1 MYGDSL
7 VVCVD
12 EEEIILWT
20 DTKQLQSPE
29 TDLRPQS
36 L

>member
-1 MYGDSL
+1 MYGGSL

-20 DTKQLQSPE
+20 DSKQSPE
-29 TDLRPQS
+29 IDLRPQS